1 MVKISESAI
10 KIVSYDKPKR
20 LIGLSQ
26 KALEAGCPSLK
37 YGIVDHELPGREQAP
52 NLTDSCQRDSRT
64 ALKNPFG
71 IEMKVWLQSADFS

>member
-52 NLTDSCQRDSRT
+52 NLTNSCKRNVE
-64 ALKNPFG
+64 NPYSHPLG
-71 IEMKVWLQSADFS
+71 ESKP